1 MGFKGETI
9 LHDLDETRDLM
20 AAVVDDPDNEPIT
33 LIWAN
38 TNEEVRML
46 TLGIEEEDLGAS
58 LEEIGALLK
67 TGETLN

>member
-20 AAVVDDPDNEPIT
+20 AAVVDDPDNDPMT
-33 LIWAN
+33 LIWMN
-38 TNEEVRML
+38 DEEEVRML
-46 TLGIEEEDLGAS
+46 TLGIDEEDLGAT

>member
-1 MGFKGETI
+1 VGFKGETI

-20 AAVVDDPDNEPIT
+20 AAVVDDPDNDPMT
-33 LIWAN
+33 LIWMN
-38 TNEEVRML
+38 DEEEVRML
-46 TLGIEEEDLGAS
+46 TLGIDEEDLGAT

>member
-1 MGFKGETI
+1 MGFKGETN

-20 AAVVDDPDNEPIT
+20 AAVVDDPDNDPMT
-33 LIWAN
+33 LIWMN
-38 TNEEVRML
+38 DEEEVRML
-46 TLGIEEEDLGAS
+46 TLGIDEEDLGAT